1 MLNNKLP
8 PLFRISPFWLT
19 AALSLAAYIAI
30 RFWFP
35 LSPFYNRFPLPDI
48 RTFTPSAWEGLAY
61 AAWLCLIFALYG
73 VAYRSAKRMD
83 RPPSMA
89 TILVVAFLFAL
100 PLIQTFPF
108 NATDVYRYNIRGRIS
123 SVYGKSPFSIPPDAF
138 PQDSLLPLAGE
149 WANATSPYG
158 PIWETAAAAITSVS
172 QDELLLALILF
183 KVFGLVIHLMVAV
196 LTWRLSE
203 DANPGTG
210 SAHALLWAWNPA
222 LLMTFVVDAHNDAL
236 MIFWLLFGF
245 WMVRRGRPEIG
256 FVLLVMAPLTKP
268 VAILLLPVFFLKI
281 WRQLPGTAA
290 RVRFMAFAGTGS
302 VALIYLSF
310 LPFGSPL
317 DLVMRLA
324 NEASGGASFSA
335 GALLVLAVRSV
346 GYPLS
351 LVWVSN
357 GAMLLFALVMIW
369 FLWLTW
375 QGRQPVRVAA
385 DVFIA
390 YIVQASNFRIWYA
403 VWPFPWLLLDMDGSR
418 EASFRLRIGLW
429 LLTTAQLSVL
439 IYGHL
444 RVFLLGG
451 DPLIAHLI
459 GVPFTFGIPLILAWG
474 MSRLDRRI

>member
-1 MLNNKLP
+1 
-8 PLFRISPFWLT
+8 
-19 AALSLAAYIAI
+19 
-30 RFWFP
+30 
-35 LSPFYNRFPLPDI
+35 
-48 RTFTPSAWEGLAY
+48 
-61 AAWLCLIFALYG
+61 
-73 VAYRSAKRMD
+73 
-83 RPPSMA
+83 
-89 TILVVAFLFAL
+89 
-100 PLIQTFPF
+100 
-108 NATDVYRYNIRGRIS
+108 
-123 SVYGKSPFSIPPDAF
+123 
-138 PQDSLLPLAGE
+138 
-149 WANATSPYG
+149 
-158 PIWETAAAAITSVS
+158 
-172 QDELLLALILF
+172 
-183 KVFGLVIHLMVAV
+183 
-196 LTWRLSE
+196 
-203 DANPGTG
+203 
-210 SAHALLWAWNPA
+210 
-222 LLMTFVVDAHNDAL
+222 
-236 MIFWLLFGF
+236 
-245 WMVRRGRPEIG
+245 
-256 FVLLVMAPLTKP
+256 
-268 VAILLLPVFFLKI
+268 
-281 WRQLPGTAA
+281 
-290 RVRFMAFAGTGS
+290 
-302 VALIYLSF
+302 
-310 LPFGSPL
+310 
-317 DLVMRLA
+317 MRLA